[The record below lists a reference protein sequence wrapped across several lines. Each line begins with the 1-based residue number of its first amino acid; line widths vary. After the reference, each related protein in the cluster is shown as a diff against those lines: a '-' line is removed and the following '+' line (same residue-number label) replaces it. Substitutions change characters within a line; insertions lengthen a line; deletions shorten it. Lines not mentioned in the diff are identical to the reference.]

1 MAIAVP
7 QRQPWYAPRRLS
19 RSIFEIRR
27 YPLVAITLLMV
38 VVVIPAIF
46 AEVISPADPL
56 KGDLKDRLVP
66 PAWQN
71 AKVSFF
77 NIVENPTSPAVEL
90 TLADAQRF
98 VRIGDATIVGGG
110 DEVVLGG
117 QVKILKDAG
126 GSTDHLLGTDKVGRD
141 VLSRIIYGSRVS
153 IIVSGI
159 AIGIGAVVGT
169 IAGITSGYLG
179 GWVDAVIQRLVDI
192 SMSMPIILLGLVFVA
207 TIGPGFNTVILT
219 LVLLMWARFARMVRG
234 DTLAIRSQDYIARA
248 RVAGSSHIR
257 IMFHH
262 IFPNVF
268 NGLIVFSTLWVG
280 FVILLEATL
289 SFLGAGIPRPT
300 PAWGLMVADGREL
313 IVTAWWVAFFPGLA
327 IVLTVMGVNLL
338 GDWLRDKLDPKLR
351 QV

>member
-7 QRQPWYAPRRLS
+7 QRQPWYAPRRLG
-19 RSIFEIRR
+19 RNIFDLRR
-27 YPLVAITLLMV
+27 FPIIAMTLLLV
-38 VVVIPAIF
+38 VVIIPAIF
-46 AEVISPADPL
+46 AEVIAPHDPL
-56 KGDLKDRLVP
+56 QGDLGDRLVP
-66 PAWQN
+66 PAWQGEET
-71 AKVSFF
+71 KFF
-77 NIVENPTSPAVEL
+77 NVVENPTSPAVEL

-98 VRIGDATIVGGG
+98 VRIGDATVVGGG
-110 DEVVLGG
+110 EEVVIGG
-117 QVKILKDAG
+117 QVTILSGRG

-141 VLSRIIYGSRVS
+141 ILSRIIYGSRVS
-153 IIVSGI
+153 IIVSAI

-169 IAGITSGYLG
+169 FAGIASGYSG
-179 GWVDAVIQRLVDI
+179 GWVDAIIQRLVDI

-207 TIGPGFNTVILT
+207 TIGPGFDTVILT

-234 DTLAIRSQDYIARA
+234 DTLAIRTQDFIARS
-248 RVAGSSHIR
+248 RVAGSSHLR
-257 IMFHH
+257 IMLHH
-262 IFPNVF
+262 IFPNIF
-268 NGLIVFSTLWVG
+268 NSLIVFSTLWVG